1 MEPKVPN
8 ITGTVDNLEED
19 PTLEHPVESSSEET
33 VSDVLDEKDNHG
45 RIITPYEDWRETE
58 ELKAMSFLVQSLYQ
72 IQKLRIGLGNRI
84 YAHCSVNLGIKPGEK
99 KDDQKEAAK
108 LMKQLEAEYK
118 DITTALADSILSE
131 DLREQLRKKKIDVD
145 SLSFNT
151 KDAKKINQAI
161 DRNASLIKHFDN
173 NLIRND
179 AEFQMARMWS
189 QLRMIESGISDELG
203 NIIGKFD
210 MWNSFLVGVAGIGP
224 TLASCLIS
232 TINMKKC
239 YTVQSLWKYC
249 GLDVVINANG
259 EGEGRSKKAEHMEKR
274 QYIDKEGKLKERMSL
289 TYNPWIKTKLMG
301 TISGM
306 FMKLNKEYRSIYD
319 DIKLRL
325 NESERP
331 NIMRP
336 KISNGQ
342 PVKDKKTGEV
352 IMVQAYPKARINMMS
367 QRYMVKMF
375 LLDYWVHGR
384 ILLGEPLD
392 VPYAQDKLGY
402 QCKFRTFIIG
412 DDKKYHLT
420 RIDFDKDLNLEML
433 KKIQMG
439 PIDLY
444 AR

>member
-1 MEPKVPN
+1 M
-8 ITGTVDNLEED
+8 
-19 PTLEHPVESSSEET
+19 
-33 VSDVLDEKDNHG
+33 
-45 RIITPYEDWRETE
+45 
-58 ELKAMSFLVQSLYQ
+58 
-72 IQKLRIGLGNRI
+72 RIGLGNRI
-84 YAHCSVNLGIKPGEK
+84 YAHCSTNLGIKPGEK

-108 LMKQLEAEYK
+108 MMKQLETQYK

-131 DLREQLRKKKIDVD
+131 DLREQLAKKKIDVD
-145 SLSFNT
+145 AFVLNNGNAFVT
-151 KDAKKINQAI
+151 KNAKQINNAI
-161 DRNASLIKHFDN
+161 QQVSLIKHFEN

-179 AEFQMARMWS
+179 AEFQMARMWV
-189 QLRMIESGISDELG
+189 QLRMIETGIADELG

-210 MWNSFLVGVAGIGP
+210 MWNSFLVGVSGIGP

-239 YTVQSLWKYC
+239 FTVQSLWKYC
-249 GLDVVINANG
+249 GLDVVINKNG

-274 QYIDKEGKLKERMSL
+274 KYIDKEGNLKERMSL

-301 TISGM
+301 TIAGM
-306 FMKLNKEYRSIYD
+306 FMKLNHEYRAIYD

-325 NESERP
+325 NNSERP

-336 KISNGQ
+336 KIEKGQ
-342 PVKDKKTGEV
+342 PVYDKNGEV
-352 IMVQAYPKARINMMS
+352 VMVPAYPKARINMMS

-402 QCKFRTFIIG
+402 QCKFRTFVRG

-420 RIDFDKDLNLEML
+420 RVDFDKDLNLEML
-433 KKIQMG
+433 KKIQDG

>member
-1 MEPKVPN
+1 METNVPN
-8 ITGTVDNLEED
+8 ITGIPDNLEED
-19 PTLEHPVESSSEET
+19 PTLENPVVVEPTEPI
-33 VSDVLDEKDNHG
+33 SDISDEKDDTG
-45 RIITPYEDWRETE
+45 RIIKPYEDWRETE
-58 ELKAMSFLVQSLYQ
+58 ELKAMNFLTQSLYQ
-72 IQKLRIGLGNRI
+72 IQPLRISLGNRI
-84 YAHCSVNLGIKPGEK
+84 YSHCANNLGINPGER
-99 KDDQKEAAK
+99 KDEHKEAAK
-108 LMKQLEAEYK
+108 IMKQLESEYK
-118 DITTALADSILSE
+118 DITTALADNILSE
-131 DLREQLRKKKIDVD
+131 DLREQLKKKKVDVD
-145 SLSFNT
+145 SISFNT
-151 KDAKKINQAI
+151 KNAKKINLAI
-161 DRNASLIKHFDN
+161 NNASLIKHFEN

-189 QLRMIESGISDELG
+189 QLRMIESGIADELA
-203 NIIGKFD
+203 NIISKFD
-210 MWNSFLVGVAGIGP
+210 MWNSFLVGVNGIGP
-224 TLASCLIS
+224 TLAACLIS

-249 GLDVVINANG
+249 GLDVVINKNG

-274 QYIDKEGKLKERMSL
+274 KYIDKEGNIKERMSL
-289 TYNPWIKTKLMG
+289 TYNPWIKMKLMG

-342 PVKDKKTGEV
+342 PVTDKKTGEV
-352 IMVQAYPKARINMMS
+352 ILVPAYPKARINMMS

-412 DDKKYHLT
+412 NDKKYHLT
-420 RIDFDKDLNLEML
+420 RIDFDKNLNLEML

-439 PIDLY
+439 PIDMY